1 MGHAHQR
8 EYRIQY
14 LFQFVLQSTLDKVQQ
29 YFQMTTRQIQMA
41 QILAV
46 RFADTSVVSLYLGT
60 HYLYFYFFLCFF
72 FNSPFPF
79 FPPLAAISVAVS
91 SEIASN
97 LQSGGVNKA
106 YNEWWDIQSRPHS
119 IMVVAVLGHSDI
131 HYLFWFDVAFSS
143 YFNVNCPW
151 ISVLFWNDFYFD
163 NAVTFAFKFD
173 FYFILLSI
181 VFFPLFCSHVPF
193 YFQFWFIFFFYF

>member
-8 EYRIQY
+8 EYRIPY

-46 RFADTSVVSLYLGT
+46 RFADTSVVSLNLVT
-60 HYLYFYFFLCFF
+60 HSLYYYFFLCFF

-97 LQSGGVNKA
+97 LQG
-106 YNEWWDIQSRPHS
+106 QH
-119 IMVVAVLGHSDI
+119 
-131 HYLFWFDVAFSS
+131 
-143 YFNVNCPW
+143 
-151 ISVLFWNDFYFD
+151 
-163 NAVTFAFKFD
+163 
-173 FYFILLSI
+173 
-181 VFFPLFCSHVPF
+181 
-193 YFQFWFIFFFYF
+193 